1 MDTIKE
7 IANMASAVS
16 TILLLLIMLIKPLR
30 NICFGLKDLQE
41 GQKCMLRADMLR
53 VYYKHIDKQQI
64 RQHEYENFM
73 YEYKAYKAL
82 KGNSFID
89 HIKAE
94 VDSWSVIP

>member
-16 TILLLLIMLIKPLR
+16 TILLLFIMLVKPLR

-53 VYYKHIDKQQI
+53 VYYKHLDEQQI

-82 KGNSFID
+82 KGNSFIE
-89 HIKAE
+89 HVKTE

>member
-7 IANMASAVS
+7 IANIASAVS
-16 TILLLLIMLIKPLR
+16 TILLLLVMLIKPLR
-30 NICFGLKDLQE
+30 NICFGLRDLQE

-53 VYYKHIDKQQI
+53 VYYRHLDNQQI

>member
-16 TILLLLIMLIKPLR
+16 TILLLFIMRIKPLR

-53 VYYKHIDKQQI
+53 VYYRHLDNQQI